1 MHDASSKGAVNYLN
15 LAKELLIKNSN
26 DSDIDVVSN
35 EKNIKVNG
43 F

>member
-15 LAKELLIKNSN
+15 LAKELIK
-26 DSDIDVVSN
+26 
-35 EKNIKVNG
+35 KNQSQSSANKVENNIEVNG